1 MNSVRR
7 SMDLSP
13 AGDVRRSRSSASPS
27 LRAASSTAGAT
38 RMFWLCKKDPVR
50 FASDAGSQNFD
61 RSGGSDNSRYSV
73 KPRRHEA
80 FAARSGHE
88 LANIG

>member
-61 RSGGSDNSRYSV
+61 RSGGSDNAE
-73 KPRRHEA
+73 H
-80 FAARSGHE
+80 F
-88 LANIG
+88 